1 MSEKK
6 LNFIKIEEDSEI
18 RKIHE
23 FNVKAFSDE
32 DLSWTYE
39 NLKKYIANGWDL
51 YTANYESSMVAA
63 LFIKEED
70 KVLHTRNTSI
80 GVDFQGNGF
89 SHMIKDHFEDIAYD
103 KNLVSVI
110 NYCPF
115 DNFRMISL
123 NERHH
128 YTKTGKKFGKN
139 NEIIEW
145 EKKI

>member
-1 MSEKK
+1 MSEKQ
-6 LNFIKIEEDSEI
+6 LEFNKITDDAHI

-32 DLSWTYE
+32 DLSWTYD
-39 NLKKYIANGWDL
+39 NLKTYISNGWDL
-51 YTANYESSMVAA
+51 YTASYDGNMVAA
-63 LFIKEED
+63 LFLKEED
-70 KVLHTRNTSI
+70 KALHTRNTSI
-80 GVDFQGNGF
+80 GVDYQGNGF
-89 SHMIKDHFEDIAYD
+89 SHMIKDHFEDVAYD
-103 KNLVSVI
+103 RKLARVI

-128 YTKTGKKFGKN
+128 YTKTGNKFGKN

>member
-1 MSEKK
+1 MSEKNLEFK
-6 LNFIKIEEDSEI
+6 QIKSDKDI
-18 RKIHE
+18 RRIHE

-51 YTANYESSMVAA
+51 YTANYKSDTVAA
-63 LFIKEED
+63 LFIKQEEGA
-70 KVLHTRNTSI
+70 LHTRNTSI

-89 SHMIKDHFEDIAYD
+89 SHMIKDYFEDLAYER
-103 KNLVSVI
+103 KLNSVI

-128 YTKTGKKFGKN
+128 YTKTGNKYGKN

>member
-1 MSEKK
+1 MSEEILKFK
-6 LNFIKIEEDSEI
+6 KIESDADI

-32 DLSWTYE
+32 DLSWTYD
-39 NLKKYIANGWDL
+39 NLKKHMADNWIL
-51 YTANYESSMVAA
+51 YTANYQKDIVAA
-63 LFIKEED
+63 IFIKEKD
-70 KVLHTRNTSI
+70 DTLVTRNTSI
-80 GVDFQGNGF
+80 AVDYQGNGF
-89 SHMIKDHFEDIAYD
+89 SHVIKDHLEDMAHA
-103 KNLVSVI
+103 KKLKRVV

-128 YTKTGKKFGKN
+128 YSKTGKTFGKN
-139 NEIIEW
+139 NEIVEW